1 MKKLILLTLG
11 IIITFNPMFAQ
22 EYIPSKDIYPF
33 GFGMFVAGKAAVN
46 TQDSPNGIKNGMS
59 INGMPDIGL
68 QVYVPFG
75 GETNIGATL
84 DFAYLAYSYKF
95 RITGQESTNYWTDKL
110 SYFSISPN
118 FHLSGFLL
126 GFNFGFPLSAEGNSQ
141 NPYYLNYNSI
151 NMNTYIDVHFG
162 GLIPVY
168 KDNFG
173 RVNLYIQGE
182 YALSEVFVNKVNFS
196 STYSSFNIQPAA
208 LKIGISYIFNTK
220 LLRKKI

>member
-1 MKKLILLTLG
+1 MNKLILLILG
-11 IIITFNPMFAQ
+11 ILFTFNQVFAVD
-22 EYIPSKDIYPF
+22 YVPSKDIFPF
-33 GFGMFVAGKAAVN
+33 GFGLFVAGKAGVN
-46 TQDSPNGIKNGMS
+46 TLDSPEGIKNGMS

-75 GETNIGATL
+75 GESNIGATL
-84 DFAYLAYSYKF
+84 DMAYLAYSYKF
-95 RITGQESTNYWTDKL
+95 KVYKNESVNWTDNI

-118 FHLSGFLL
+118 FHLSGFIL
-126 GFNFGFPLSAEGNSQ
+126 GFNFGFPISAESGTS
-141 NPYYLNYNSI
+141 NYFFNTA
-151 NMNTYIDVHFG
+151 NMNTWIDVHFG

-182 YALSEVFVNKVNFS
+182 YALSEVFTNKVDYNS
-196 STYSSFNIQPAA
+196 IPFNIQPAA

-220 LLRKKI
+220 LLRKKM

>member
-1 MKKLILLTLG
+1 MNKLILLILG
-11 IIITFNPMFAQ
+11 IVFTFNQVFAVD
-22 EYIPSKDIYPF
+22 YVPSKDIFPF
-33 GFGMFVAGKAAVN
+33 GFGMFVAGKAGVN
-46 TQDSPNGIKNGMS
+46 TLDSPEGIKNGMS

-75 GETNIGATL
+75 GESNIGATL
-84 DFAYLAYSYKF
+84 DMAYISYSYKF
-95 RITGQESTNYWTDKL
+95 KLYGNETINWIDKI

-126 GFNFGFPLSAEGNSQ
+126 GFNFGFPMSAESGTSS
-141 NPYYLNYNSI
+141 YLFNTA
-151 NMNTYIDVHFG
+151 NMNTWIDVHFG

-182 YALSEVFVNKVNFS
+182 YALSEVFANKVGYNS
-196 STYSSFNIQPAA
+196 IPFNIQPAA

-220 LLRKKI
+220 LLRKKM